1 MSLSI
6 VNLTL
11 LNVSAEIENLSA
23 FYPAQIQREILA
35 NPDLRQKLLTYVLH
49 RMNNHYVAQSPD
61 IKPRLPA
68 HILYCSTLE
77 QLEIEELIQQGI
89 YYLIKQQNSSSYLKK
104 KTQVNST

>member
-11 LNVSAEIENLSA
+11 LDVSAEIENLSA
-23 FYPAQIQREILA
+23 FYPAQIQRKFLA
-35 NPDLRQKLLTYVLH
+35 NPELRQKLLTYVLH
-49 RMNNHYVAQSPD
+49 RMNNHYIAQSQD
-61 IKPRLPA
+61 NTPRLPA

-89 YYLIKQQNSSSYLKK
+89 YYLIKQQNVSNSLNKK
-104 KTQVNST
+104 KSLNST